1 MALGIPASYAALLGM
16 FPEQVA
22 RELAYTGRIL
32 TAEEALALG
41 AVREV
46 VADPVGRGVALGIEM
61 ARHGRNVLEATK
73 RIIIE
78 TARGGAAA
86 RAWEAELRLFRQALF
101 AGR

>member
-1 MALGIPASYAALLGM
+1 MRGP
-16 FPEQVA
+16 P
-22 RELAYTGRIL
+22 RGRPRRRVV

-46 VADPVGRGVALGIEM
+46 VADPVGHGVALGLEM
-61 ARHGRNVLEATK
+61 ARQGRGVLEATK

>member
-1 MALGIPASYAALLGM
+1 
-16 FPEQVA
+16 
-22 RELAYTGRIL
+22 
-32 TAEEALALG
+32 
-41 AVREV
+41 
-46 VADPVGRGVALGIEM
+46 M
-61 ARHGRNVLEATK
+61 ARHGRAVLEATK